1 MVRLFYFRIWYSIT
15 QIRMFHVP
23 CSITIFIVKQTIN
36 IYYTYG
42 ITLFLFIIHEL
53 CYTPITFSSFG
64 SIFKIFFVIH
74 FNVIQ
79 FILFFVMRRFSSALF
94 FFRRLIEPK
103 EASAPLACAR
113 WLPANEAKKNIRQT
127 ELSHAK
133 NNIN

>member
-23 CSITIFIVKQTIN
+23 CVITIFIVKQTIN

-94 FFRRLIEPK
+94 FSPPNRAK
-103 EASAPLACAR
+103 GSQCAACVRTLTAGE
-113 WLPANEAKKNIRQT
+113 WGEKKNIRQT

-133 NNIN
+133 IT